1 MSVSPAVLASA
12 SPRRRRLIGWLGF
25 EVSHAAVDTPEDL
38 TAPLAPPDLAA
49 SLAAEKA
56 VAARAALG
64 GEALVLA
71 FDTVVVSDG
80 RVLGKPAGADDA
92 RRMLRL
98 LSGRTHDVVTGVAL
112 LPAGADSP
120 DTFAVTT
127 VVQMR
132 ALDAAAIESWIAR
145 GEALGCAGAYNIEH
159 HLASVAE
166 DECFQN
172 VAGLPL
178 CHLYAELASGRA
190 GRVPEGLTPPVAPC
204 DAALDRRCLL
214 GPRVCGSVRAD
225 GTVP

>member
-1 MSVSPAVLASA
+1 MSVPSAVLASA
-12 SPRRRRLIGWLGF
+12 SPRRRRLIGWLGI
-25 EVSHAAVDTPEDL
+25 EVSHAAADTPEDL
-38 TAPLAPPDLAA
+38 TAALAPPDLAA

-56 VAARAALG
+56 IAARAALG

-80 RVLGKPAGADDA
+80 SVLGKPADADDA
-92 RRMLRL
+92 RRMLRSL
-98 LSGRTHDVVTGVAL
+98 AGRTHDVVTGVAL
-112 LPAGADSP
+112 LPAGVDVP

-127 VVQMR
+127 AVQMR

-190 GRVPEGLTPPVAPC
+190 GRVPQGLTPPVAAC
-204 DAALDRRCLL
+204 DAALGRRCLL
-214 GPRVCGSVRAD
+214 GPRVCGSVRAED
-225 GTVP
+225 TVP